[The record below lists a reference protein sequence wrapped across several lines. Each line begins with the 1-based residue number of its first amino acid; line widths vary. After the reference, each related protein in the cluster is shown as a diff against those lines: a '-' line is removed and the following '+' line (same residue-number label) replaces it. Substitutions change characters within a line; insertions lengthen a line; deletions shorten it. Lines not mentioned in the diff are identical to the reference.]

1 MKIYMRARLLPG
13 QTSLN
18 TMRADSI
25 AISNCAASEL
35 RSNCNRS
42 RMQYFA
48 WWRAPPLS
56 GDPSV
61 IRKRNCLAIMKYTL
75 YYHHH
80 HQHQCSQNN
89 KVYANYNSPTDITT
103 LNCPTSNSTVIPT
116 ASTKQQDGVI
126 LLLVLKVFEG
136 SAVIAKQ
143 TSAMCDRSFF
153 NSCGDLFS
161 NFNVFAGSEEV
172 AERFLFFLL
181 GDLVV
186 DAPE

>member
-1 MKIYMRARLLPG
+1 VL
-13 QTSLN
+13 
-18 TMRADSI
+18 
-25 AISNCAASEL
+25 
-35 RSNCNRS
+35 
-42 RMQYFA
+42 
-48 WWRAPPLS
+48 
-56 GDPSV
+56 
-61 IRKRNCLAIMKYTL
+61 
-75 YYHHH
+75 
-80 HQHQCSQNN
+80 
-89 KVYANYNSPTDITT
+89 TDITT
-103 LNCPTSNSTVIPT
+103 LYCPTSNSTVIPT

-181 GDLVV
+181 GDLAV